1 MSAGERAAG
10 ADGTRARST
19 CLWETPPRERP
30 PDTAPSPHHRKP
42 RAGHPPRLQMPERPG
57 ARGGSFLKPRRLS
70 ARRRRAEG

>member
-30 PDTAPSPHHRKP
+30 PDTAPAPPPPKIP
-42 RAGHPPRLQMPERPG
+42 RRAPPRLQIPERPG